1 MKKVDWERSEDK
13 IEMKKTRVKD
23 EIGRDE
29 LAAMEK
35 RKREI
40 ERQKKKRWGKKEKNR
55 WKK

>member
-40 ERQKKKRWGKKEKNR
+40 ER
-55 WKK
+55 